1 MEKNSVNFVPK
12 WIFMNQSPRFIELLA
27 PAKDAATAI
36 EAIKHGA
43 DAVYI
48 GASEFGARASACNSV
63 DDIAKVADFAHRYLA
78 KVYVTVNTI
87 IYNNELHEVERLI
100 RRLYKAGVDA
110 LIVQDMGILRLDIP
124 PIALH
129 ASTQCDIRTPEK
141 ARFLQDVGFSQLVL
155 PREFTLDEIRAVR
168 NAVDVPLE
176 AFVHGALCV
185 SYSGDCHASVL
196 STGRS
201 ANRGECAQICRLPY
215 DLYDGSGNCLMS
227 GRHLLSLRD
236 MNRSGFIAEMLDA
249 GISSFKIEGRLKGL
263 SYVKNVVAYYN
274 NVFDSIVDSS
284 DGKYVRSSVGR
295 VDIGFEP
302 ALEKSFNRGFTR
314 YFLDSPRPKHS
325 IASIYTPKSQG
336 EKVGVVRSVR
346 NGKIQAC
353 LDCKLSNGDGLAF
366 FDKNGVFTGFRLNR
380 LDGDI
385 LYPAS
390 RVSIEA
396 GTILYRNND
405 KVFEDILARG
415 SAARSVAVD
424 IVLRTVSDGL
434 ALDLSDE
441 RGCRVTCSMRGLSF
455 DVARSPQSESRR
467 VLLSKL
473 GGSGYYARA
482 VTDACGDIFVPASTL
497 TMLRRRAFA
506 MLDADNAMRYRRELR
521 REESAYARWPFGSAL
536 TYHDNVANSLAEGFY
551 RSHGVVKIEPALEVS
566 DSRVGL
572 RVVMTAR
579 YCLRRELGACLK
591 CGGGERMKGPLSI
604 KSGPL
609 HFGLEFDCKECR
621 MKVVKSVVKR

>member
-1 MEKNSVNFVPK
+1 
-12 WIFMNQSPRFIELLA
+12 MNQSPRFIELLA
-27 PAKDAATAI
+27 PAKNAEVAI
-36 EAIKHGA
+36 EAVKHGA
-43 DAVYI
+43 DAVYM
-48 GASEFGARASACNSV
+48 GASGFGARASACNSV
-63 DDIAKVADFAHRYLA
+63 EDIAKVADFAHRYLA

-87 IYNNELHEVERLI
+87 IYNNELREVERLI

-168 NAVDVPLE
+168 NSVDVPLE

-215 DLYDGSGNCLMS
+215 DLYDGTGECLMS

-236 MNRSGFIAEMLDA
+236 MNRSGMIAEMLDA

-274 NVFDSIVDSS
+274 NVLDSVVESS
-284 DGKYVRSSVGR
+284 CGKYARSSVGR
-295 VDIGFEP
+295 VETRFEP
-302 ALEKSFNRGFTR
+302 VLEKSFNRGFTK
-314 YFLDSPRPKHS
+314 YFLDSPGLKQS

-336 EKVGVVRSVR
+336 EKVGVVRSVK
-346 NGKIQAC
+346 NGKIQAR

-380 LDGDI
+380 LDGDV

-390 RVSIEA
+390 AVLLVP
-396 GTILYRNND
+396 GTVLYRNSD
-405 KVFEDILARG
+405 KVFEDALSRE

-424 IVLRTVSDGL
+424 IALRVVDGGL
-434 ALDLSDE
+434 AVDLSDE
-441 RGCRVTCSMRGLSF
+441 RGCAVTCAVRGLSL
-455 DVARSPQSESRR
+455 DAARSPQEESRR
-467 VLLSKL
+467 QLLSKL
-473 GGSGYYARA
+473 GGTGYYARE
-482 VTDACGDIFVPASTL
+482 VTDTCGGVFVPASTL
-497 TMLRRRAFA
+497 AMLRRKAFA
-506 MLDADNAMRYRRELR
+506 MLDADNAIRYKRELR
-521 REESAYARWPFGSAL
+521 HAEKTEAHWPFEPKLS
-536 TYHDNVANSLAEGFY
+536 YHDNVANSLAGEFY
-551 RSHGVVKIEPALEVS
+551 RSHGVGEIEPALEVS
-566 DSRVGL
+566 APHADS
-572 RVVMTAR
+572 RVVMTTR

-591 CGGGERMKGPLSI
+591 CVGGGRIKGPLSI
-604 KSGPL
+604 KSGAL
-609 HFGLEFDCKECR
+609 HFDLEFDCAECR
-621 MKVVKSVVKR
+621 MKVVKR